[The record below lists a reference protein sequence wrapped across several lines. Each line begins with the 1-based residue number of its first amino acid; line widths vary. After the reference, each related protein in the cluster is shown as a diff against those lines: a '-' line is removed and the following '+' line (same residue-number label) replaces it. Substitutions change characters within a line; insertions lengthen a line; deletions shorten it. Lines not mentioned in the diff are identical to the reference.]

1 MIFIFFLNNLNKK
14 NMLKKVLTVTGAMAI
29 LSAAHSQDS
38 TKGTTTMTYSVDA
51 YTRYDFA
58 GKGNNYTSF
67 TNSTNSFELG
77 MASIRA
83 DHSFG
88 KVSATLDLGF
98 GKRAADISYNDI
110 NTSSTYSEGP
120 SLAAIKQAFI
130 AYQATS
136 KVKFTLGKWA
146 TPIGQEVFDAY
157 ANRNY
162 SMSYGFTYDPLFH
175 TGLRADFTLGAKSG
189 LMVAVANPTDFSTG
203 ITGTFNYS
211 GNKMAV
217 AQFFTGTKND
227 KVKGFLN
234 FQGGPDSAGTK
245 ITQFDLVLNFV
256 LSSKWGLNYDG
267 TIKSMKP
274 VGGSA
279 KSWSSNAF
287 YLNYDPTSKL
297 GWTLRAEYFDDTK
310 GATLYQPGAT
320 VFGSSVFATTLS
332 ANIHLSNLTIIPELR
347 MDDAKDNI
355 FAKSDGTPAKSATSF
370 ILAATYKF

>member
-1 MIFIFFLNNLNKK
+1 
-14 NMLKKVLTVTGAMAI
+14 MLKKVLTVIGAMAV

-58 GKGNNYTSF
+58 GKGNNATSF

-189 LMVAVANPTDFSTG
+189 LMVAIANPTDFST
-203 ITGTFNYS
+203 TTS
-211 GNKMAV
+211 ANKTAV

-234 FQGGPDSAGTK
+234 FQGGSDSAGTK

-274 VGGSA
+274 MGGSA

-310 GATLYQPGAT
+310 GATAYQPGAT
-320 VFGSSVFATTLS
+320 FFGSSVFATTLS
-332 ANIHLSNLTIIPELR
+332 ANIHLGNLTIIPELR
-347 MDDAKDNI
+347 MDDAKDNK
-355 FAKSDGTPAKSATSF
+355 FWKSTNSTTTPDSKSAASF

>member
-1 MIFIFFLNNLNKK
+1 
-14 NMLKKVLTVTGAMAI
+14 MLKKVLTVIGAMAV

-88 KVSATLDLGF
+88 KVGATLDLGF
-98 GKRAADISYNDI
+98 GRRAADISYNDVS
-110 NTSSTYSEGP
+110 NPYL
-120 SLAAIKQAFI
+120 SLAAVKQAFVT
-130 AYQATS
+130 YQATS

-162 SMSYGFTYDPLFH
+162 SMSYGFNYDPLFH

-189 LMVAVANPTDFSTG
+189 LMVAIADPTDFSTS
-203 ITGTFNYS
+203 TS

-227 KVKGFLN
+227 KAKAFLN
-234 FQGGPDSAGTK
+234 FQGGSDSGGQK
-245 ITQFDLVLNFV
+245 IIQFDLVLNFV

-267 TIKSMKP
+267 TIKSITP

-297 GWTLRAEYFDDTK
+297 GWTLRGEYFDDTK
-310 GATLYQPGAT
+310 LAAGLGT
-320 VFGSSVFATTLS
+320 SVFATTLS

-355 FAKSDGTPAKSATSF
+355 FAKSDGSPAKSATSF

>member
-1 MIFIFFLNNLNKK
+1 
-14 NMLKKVLTVTGAMAI
+14 MLKKVLTVIGAMAI

-58 GKGNNYTSF
+58 GQALNNKTSF
-67 TNSTNSFELG
+67 TNSSGSFELG

-88 KVSATLDLGF
+88 KVGATLDLGF
-98 GKRAADISYNDI
+98 GRRAADISYNDVS
-110 NTSSTYSEGP
+110 NPYL
-120 SLAAIKQAFI
+120 SLAAVKQAFVT
-130 AYQATS
+130 YQATS

-162 SMSYGFTYDPLFH
+162 SMSYGFNYDPLFH

-189 LMVAVANPTDFSTG
+189 LMVAIANPTDFSTS
-203 ITGTFNYS
+203 TS

-217 AQFFTGTKND
+217 AQFFTGTKDD

-234 FQGGPDSAGTK
+234 YQGGSDVSGGK
-245 ITQFDLVLNFV
+245 IQQVDLVLNFV
-256 LSSKWGLNYDG
+256 LNSKWGLNYDG
-267 TIKSMKP
+267 TIKSIDSVSV
-274 VGGSA
+274 VGHSA
-279 KSWSSNAF
+279 KSWTSNAL

-297 GWTLRAEYFDDTK
+297 GWTLRGEYFDDTK
-310 GATLYQPGAT
+310 TAAGLGT
-320 VFGSSVFATTLS
+320 SVFATTLS
-332 ANIHLSNLTIIPELR
+332 ANIHLGNLTIIPELR
-347 MDDAKDNI
+347 MDDAKDNTI
-355 FAKSDGTPAKSATSF
+355 FKDKDGNPTKSATSF
-370 ILAATYKF
+370 LLAATYKF